1 MSKQVIATSRAPA
14 AVGPYSQA
22 VRVGEWVFVSGQ
34 IPLHPGTGVVVI
46 GGIEEQTRQALDN
59 LRSVLKAAGASLREV
74 VKTTIYLVDLADFTS
89 VNQIYASYF
98 EVDPPARATMQ
109 VAALPKGVFVEV
121 DAIAH
126 LG

>member
-1 MSKQVIATSRAPA
+1 MSKQVIATSRAPTA
-14 AVGPYSQA
+14 IGPYSQA

-34 IPLHPGTGVVVI
+34 IPLHPGTGDVVI

>member
-14 AVGPYSQA
+14 AIGPYSQA
-22 VRVGEWVFVSGQ
+22 VRAGEWVFASGQ
-34 IPLHPGTGVVVI
+34 IPLHPGTGDVVV
-46 GGIEEQTRQALDN
+46 GSIEAQTRQTLDN
-59 LRSVLKAAGASLREV
+59 LQAVLKAAGASLREV

-98 EVDPPARATMQ
+98 EVDPPARATIQ
-109 VAALPKGVFVEV
+109 VAALPKGVLVEV

>member
-14 AVGPYSQA
+14 AIGPYSQA

-34 IPLHPGTGVVVI
+34 IPLHPGTGDVAI

-98 EVDPPARATMQ
+98 EVDPPARAAVQ
-109 VAALPKGVFVEV
+109 VAALPRGVLVEV

>member
-34 IPLHPGTGVVVI
+34 IPLHPGTGDVAI